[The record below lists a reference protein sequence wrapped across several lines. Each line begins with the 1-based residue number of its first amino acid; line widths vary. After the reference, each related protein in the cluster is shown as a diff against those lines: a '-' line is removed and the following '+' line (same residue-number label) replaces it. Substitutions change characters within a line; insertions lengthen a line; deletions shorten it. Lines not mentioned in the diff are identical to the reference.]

1 MVYRMLIGKE
11 RRDQLYT
18 TRRLYYNWSPSYKV
32 VKAFFKILKLL
43 KIPRPEF
50 IKIFVPSYNYKFYVR
65 SDKED
70 FANFENFQLFRPKQ
84 GDNFVD
90 LDAHIGRYTMIAAK
104 KVSPTGKVIAI
115 EPDPEN
121 CNLLKQNVG
130 LNRKGYFMGVYA
142 LIFLL

>member
-1 MVYRMLIGKE
+1 
-11 RRDQLYT
+11 
-18 TRRLYYNWSPSYKV
+18 
-32 VKAFFKILKLL
+32 
-43 KIPRPEF
+43 
-50 IKIFVPSYNYKFYVR
+50 
-65 SDKED
+65 
-70 FANFENFQLFRPKQ
+70 
-84 GDNFVD
+84 
-90 LDAHIGRYTMIAAK
+90 MIAAK